1 MINNMIKKNSMK
13 KHFRLSFFVVSLIL
27 VTGFIV
33 SCDSDNEESS
43 ITPVSTHADVTF
55 YSSLPYAS
63 ETRGYW
69 NGDSF
74 IRFHPKDTP
83 PYSLM
88 VVTHNDEGKAA
99 LKELADTEKTIIEQI
114 SPRNDSVWFV
124 SSKLYFESPLF
135 YVSNSYRT
143 DEMKTDSYPIFIL
156 PRIVVKMKNG
166 GDVSAIIEKYKDKL
180 TYNPNSQIL
189 SGLTIFESNVN
200 NSNDL
205 LMLVEEIGK
214 LEEVA
219 WAEPDYSGGYHL
231 TFLTRGRNN
240 II

>member
-1 MINNMIKKNSMK
+1 MK
-13 KHFRLSFFVVSLIL
+13 QHFKLSFFVVSLIL

-74 IRFHPKDTP
+74 IRFHPKVTP

-99 LKELADTEKTIIEQI
+99 LKELADTEKAIIEQI

-166 GDVSAIIEKYKDKL
+166 GDVSAILEKYKDKL

-205 LMLVEEIGK
+205 LMLIEEIGK

-219 WAEPDYSGGYHL
+219 WAEPDYSGGYYL

>member
-1 MINNMIKKNSMK
+1 MK
-13 KHFRLSFFVVSLIL
+13 QHFKLSFFVVSLIL

-74 IRFHPKDTP
+74 IRFHPNVTP

-114 SPRNDSVWFV
+114 SPINDSVWFV

-205 LMLVEEIGK
+205 LMLVEEIAK
-214 LEEVA
+214 LENVA

-240 II
+240 IF